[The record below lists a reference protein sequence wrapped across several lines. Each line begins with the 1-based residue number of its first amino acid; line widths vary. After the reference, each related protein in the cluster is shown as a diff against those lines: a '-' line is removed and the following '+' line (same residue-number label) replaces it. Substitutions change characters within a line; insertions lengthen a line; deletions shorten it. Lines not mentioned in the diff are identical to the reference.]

1 MPSSKLRSWLNF
13 GCGWGAAVWEG
24 GGDGR
29 SWCGRLVGWVVLG
42 LAYVK
47 ALRAGMDHFGLDL
60 REELGHFLYNSVFFI
75 FG

>member
-1 MPSSKLRSWLNF
+1 MVKFWRWLGCRSL
-13 GCGWGAAVWEG
+13 G
-24 GGDGR
+24 GRGDGR
-29 SWCGRLVGWVVLG
+29 WWCGRLVGWVVLG

-60 REELGHFLYNSVFFI
+60 REELGQFLYNSVFFI